1 MRSELEVGLP
11 RVKSVDRLGFTL
23 LFLPSLADKY
33 GRRYIYTVCMWLML
47 PVMITMMLTHSINV
61 MIVCIICQGMIST
74 ARVSIGFVYMMEFI
88 PKENHA
94 FLCTF
99 FMIQAPFITLLA
111 TIYFAF
117 ISKHWFW
124 FCSIG
129 VLMLICVDIC
139 SYWLP
144 ESPKYLL
151 KAGKTS
157 EAKTILTRI
166 AKANGVPLLTF

>member
-1 MRSELEVGLP
+1 
-11 RVKSVDRLGFTL
+11 
-23 LFLPSLADKY
+23 
-33 GRRYIYTVCMWLML
+33 
-47 PVMITMMLTHSINV
+47 
-61 MIVCIICQGMIST
+61 MIST

-99 FMIQAPFITLLA
+99 FMIQVPFITLLA
-111 TIYFAF
+111 TVYFVY

-129 VLMLICVDIC
+129 VVMLVFVDVF
-139 SYWLP
+139 SLWLP

-151 KAGKTS
+151 KTGKTS
-157 EAKTILTRI
+157 EAK
-166 AKANGVPLLTF
+166 